1 MLSAS
6 LRTCHSRFIHR
17 AADSSK
23 EHFFVADAVLAER
36 SASSSSRPHVV
47 VLDGAAG
54 VGKSDALA
62 RLAKQGYATVEP
74 ISVVAA
80 LAAQFTPPKDRQRT
94 VDAVLHARDA
104 AWHDA
109 VESGL
114 ARVAA
119 SRSNVLFVTRH
130 PATARFAHAE
140 FNSPATDVDALL
152 HALAL
157 DRSRWSMSMVLFHT
171 DAEIRRQRLEA
182 RAFGAASEA
191 ERLVRTTWLR
201 EADPLWRNAIAER
214 FDDQLVG
221 AGAYDGAVDST
232 SVKQAV
238 ARLLSMLAIG
248 KSSFESPTAKAT
260 AVA

>member
-6 LRTCHSRFIHR
+6 RRCCQSRFVHR
-17 AADSSK
+17 APDASK

-36 SASSSSRPHVV
+36 SASSNTRPHVV
-47 VLDGAAG
+47 VLDGAPG
-54 VGKSDALA
+54 VCKSDALV
-62 RLAKQGYATVEP
+62 RLSKQGYATVDP
-74 ISVVAA
+74 VNIVLA
-80 LAAQFTPPKDRQRT
+80 LAAQFTPPKDKHRLLDHVVAQR
-94 VDAVLHARDA
+94 DG

-114 ARVAA
+114 SRVAS

-130 PATARFAHAE
+130 PATSRFAHALDD
-140 FNSPATDVDALL
+140 DVDALL
-152 HALAL
+152 HAIAL
-157 DRSRWSMSMVLFHT
+157 DRSRWNMSFVLFHT

-191 ERLVRTTWLR
+191 ERIVRTSWLR
-201 EADPLWRNAIAER
+201 EADSLRHNAIATR
-214 FDDQLVG
+214 FDERLVDV
-221 AGAYDGAVDST
+221 GAYDGSVDAT

-248 KSSFESPTAKAT
+248 KSSFETTNGGNTIASA
-260 AVA
+260 

>member
-6 LRTCHSRFIHR
+6 RRCCQSRFIHR
-17 AADSSK
+17 APDSSK

-36 SASSSSRPHVV
+36 SSASSSRPHVV

-54 VGKSDALA
+54 VGKSDALM
-62 RLAKQGYATVEP
+62 RLAKQGYATVDP
-74 ISVVAA
+74 VNVVAA
-80 LAAQFTPPKDRQRT
+80 LAAQFTPPKDKQRT
-94 VDAVLHARDA
+94 VDAVLASRDA

-109 VESGL
+109 VEAGL
-114 ARVAA
+114 AKVSS

-130 PATARFAHAE
+130 PATSRFAHALE
-140 FNSPATDVDALL
+140 SDVDALL

-171 DAEIRRQRLEA
+171 DVEIRRQRLEA
-182 RAFGAASEA
+182 RAFGAPSEA
-191 ERLVRTTWLR
+191 ERLVRTNWLR
-201 EADPLWRNAIAER
+201 EADALRRNAIAER
-214 FDDQLVG
+214 FDETLVNV
-221 AGAYDGAVDST
+221 GAYDGSVDST

-248 KSSFESPTAKAT
+248 KSQFEGINNKQLELEM
-260 AVA
+260 